1 MQSLVAVPQLLAQ
14 VALFR
19 DLTLAQLT
27 AITPWFRLDTFQAN
41 EPIFH
46 EGDEANRFWVVR
58 EGEVKIVRYALGGR
72 EVVIEV
78 IPAGE
83 VFGGSVLLMPIHP
96 ATAVAL
102 SRTATLSLSIEQYH
116 NLLNEYGAVG
126 VRVIE
131 ILGERLLSVIH
142 MRTLA
147 ADRVERRM
155 AHILLKMASKS
166 GVKTPEGIK
175 INLSLTRQDLADLA
189 DTTLET
195 AIRTMSVFRKNGLVR
210 TLRGGY
216 VVILDENRLRQRR
229 EE

>member
-1 MQSLVAVPQLLAQ
+1 MQTSLAVPQLLAQ

-19 DLTLAQLT
+19 DLTVAQLT

-41 EPIFH
+41 DPIFH
-46 EGDEANRFWVVR
+46 EDDEANRFWVVR
-58 EGEVKIVRYALGGR
+58 EGEVKIMRYAPGGR
-72 EVVIEV
+72 EVAIEV

-83 VFGGSVLLMPIHP
+83 VFGGSVFLMPIHP

-102 SRTATLSLSIEQYH
+102 SQAATLSLSLEEYH
-116 NLLNEYGAVG
+116 NLLNKYPAVG
-126 VRVIE
+126 IRVIK

-147 ADRVERRM
+147 ADRVERRL
-155 AHILLKMASKS
+155 AHILLKMASKC

-175 INLSLTRQDLADLA
+175 INISLTRQDLADLA

-195 AIRTMSVFRKNGLVR
+195 TIRTMSVFRKKGLVK

-216 VVILDENRLRQRR
+216 VVILDDLSLQQIRGG
-229 EE
+229 